1 MKKLFLIIVGLLL
14 IPAAHT
20 MIRADN
26 PTILS
31 QIMNGAAIGT
41 GTGISLG
48 LLNKYSPRYNK
59 NTFLLMGLVH
69 NTLVREAHQNDAGIM
84 LDVSAMLALVTW
96 FVAINKSEFS
106 IPISA
111 DSV

>member
-1 MKKLFLIIVGLLL
+1 
-14 IPAAHT
+14 
-20 MIRADN
+20 
-26 PTILS
+26 
-31 QIMNGAAIGT
+31 
-41 GTGISLG
+41 
-48 LLNKYSPRYNK
+48 
-59 NTFLLMGLVH
+59 MGLVH